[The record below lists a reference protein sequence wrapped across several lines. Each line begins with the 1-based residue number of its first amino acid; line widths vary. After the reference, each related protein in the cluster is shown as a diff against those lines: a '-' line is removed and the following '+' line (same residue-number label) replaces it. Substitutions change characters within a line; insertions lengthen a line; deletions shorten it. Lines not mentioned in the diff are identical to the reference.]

1 LSFDADIAQLVEQH
15 FRKVKVGG
23 SIPPIGSIRWL
34 QASVVQWQY
43 ASFPSWRYGSDS
55 RHSHQKLI
63 HKLSKNCKL
72 SIVEIPKKFLH
83 DRAVLLLIT
92 LMCILVVIGVSVVL
106 LRFDVSRNPTT
117 IVAYRPNVS
126 GTQYLS
132 GKPIDIYSL
141 AVFMIFTSIAAVII
155 SARIYSAKRPAA
167 IFMLSS
173 TIFLLI
179 LSTIVANSLISI
191 Q

>member
-1 LSFDADIAQLVEQH
+1 MDA
-15 FRKVKVGG
+15 
-23 SIPPIGSIRWL
+23 P
-34 QASVVQWQY
+34 
-43 ASFPSWRYGSDS
+43 
-55 RHSHQKLI
+55 QKY
-63 HKLSKNCKL
+63 
-72 SIVEIPKKFLH
+72 LH

-92 LMCILVVIGVSVVL
+92 IISVLVVIGVSVVL

-117 IVAYRPNVS
+117 IVAYRPNIT

-141 AVFMIFTSIAAVII
+141 AMFMIFTSVAAIAVSSRVYAV
-155 SARIYSAKRPAA
+155 KKPAA
-167 IFMLSS
+167 LFMLSS
-173 TIFLLI
+173 TVFLLV

>member
-1 LSFDADIAQLVEQH
+1 M
-15 FRKVKVGG
+15 
-23 SIPPIGSIRWL
+23 
-34 QASVVQWQY
+34 
-43 ASFPSWRYGSDS
+43 
-55 RHSHQKLI
+55 
-63 HKLSKNCKL
+63 
-72 SIVEIPKKFLH
+72 EIPKKFLH
-83 DRAVLLLIT
+83 DRLVLLLIT
-92 LMCILVVIGVSVVL
+92 AMAILVVIGVSVVL

-141 AVFMIFTSIAAVII
+141 AVYMIVISAAAIVI
-155 SARIYSAKRPAA
+155 SARVYNAKRPAA
-167 IFMLSS
+167 IFLLSS

>member
-1 LSFDADIAQLVEQH
+1 
-15 FRKVKVGG
+15 
-23 SIPPIGSIRWL
+23 
-34 QASVVQWQY
+34 
-43 ASFPSWRYGSDS
+43 
-55 RHSHQKLI
+55 
-63 HKLSKNCKL
+63 
-72 SIVEIPKKFLH
+72 VEIPKKFLH
-83 DRAVLLLIT
+83 DRMVLLLMT
-92 LMCILVVIGVSVVL
+92 VMAVLVVIGVSVVL

-141 AVFMIFTSIAAVII
+141 AVFMIVTSAAAVII
-155 SARIYSAKRPAA
+155 SARIYNAKRYAA
-167 IFMLSS
+167 LFMLGS
-173 TIFLLI
+173 TIFLLV